1 MGNIIFV
8 LKYLISKN
16 LSSLDIRI
24 ILNAFIFKYLCTF
37 IDLTSFYMKN

>member
-8 LKYLISKN
+8 LKYSISKN

-24 ILNAFIFKYLCTF
+24 ILTALFSFINVPY
-37 IDLTSFYMKN
+37 